1 VTLPPLPLAQ
11 LDALLVDL
19 GNVLVS
25 LHVGRFLRRLRG
37 IVGGQGLASPDRP
50 FAEETYH
57 RFARGEL
64 TPQAFHAALVER
76 AGCRWPYEDFV
87 AAWCDV
93 FEEIAPS
100 VQAVRRMR
108 EVRPVFLLSNTDTLH
123 WQSIRRRWDWT
134 SLFSGLHL
142 SFEVGI
148 EKPDPRFF
156 VTFLE
161 RHALR
166 PARCLYV
173 DDLEENVA
181 AARSAG
187 LVAVRQADAET
198 LARTV
203 DELLPG

>member
-1 VTLPPLPLAQ
+1 VTAPPLPFEK

-19 GNVLVS
+19 GNVMVS
-25 LHVGRFLRRLRG
+25 LHVGRFLRRLRA
-37 IVGGQGLASPDRP
+37 IVGQEALGTPGRL
-50 FAEETYH
+50 FAEGTYH

-64 TPQAFHAALVER
+64 TPQAFHAALVDH
-76 AGCRWPYEDFV
+76 AGCRWPYDDFV

-93 FEEIAPS
+93 FDEIAPS
-100 VQAVRRMR
+100 VQAVRRVR
-108 EVRPVFLLSNTDTLH
+108 EVRPVFLLSNTDALH
-123 WQSIRRRWDWT
+123 WESIRRRWDWT

-148 EKPDPRFF
+148 EKPEPRFF
-156 VTFLE
+156 LTFLE
-161 RHALR
+161 RHALC

-181 AARSAG
+181 AARSVG

-203 DELLPG
+203 RELLPE

>member
-1 VTLPPLPLAQ
+1 VTAPPLPFEQ

-25 LHVGRFLRRLRG
+25 LHVGRFLRRLRAIAG
-37 IVGGQGLASPDRP
+37 RESPDRP
-50 FAEETYH
+50 FAEGTYH

-64 TPQAFHAALVER
+64 TPQAFHAALVEH

-108 EVRPVFLLSNTDTLH
+108 DLRPVFLLSNTDALH
-123 WQSIRRRWDWT
+123 WESIRRRWDWT

-156 VTFLE
+156 LTFLE

-181 AARSAG
+181 AARSEG
-187 LVAVRQADAET
+187 LVVVRQADAGT

-203 DELLPG
+203 DALLPG